1 MGWDGMV
8 GGDAILQCQPPPP
21 RSSDCVFS
29 IRSGDG
35 GGGVVVC
42 ATLLLV
48 LVAFT
53 AAAATDGWM
62 ERDVLVVGVPAY
74 QGGMHQGWVMS
85 MTPCQTHVRK
95 YSLYP

>member
-35 GGGVVVC
+35 GC
-42 ATLLLV
+42 HTPKFSSLV
-48 LVAFT
+48 KIVN
-53 AAAATDGWM
+53 
-62 ERDVLVVGVPAY
+62 Y
-74 QGGMHQGWVMS
+74 
-85 MTPCQTHVRK
+85 K
-95 YSLYP
+95 

>member
-42 ATLLLV
+42 DATV
-48 LVAFT
+48 GVGSFHGCGCN
-53 AAAATDGWM
+53 GWM
-62 ERDVLVVGVPAY
+62 DGARRTSRLLVPAY